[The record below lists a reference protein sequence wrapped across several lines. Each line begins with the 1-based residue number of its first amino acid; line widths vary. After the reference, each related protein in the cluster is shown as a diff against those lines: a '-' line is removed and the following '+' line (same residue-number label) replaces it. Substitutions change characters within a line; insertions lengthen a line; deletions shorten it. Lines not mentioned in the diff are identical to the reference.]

1 MSDEAQPAKST
12 PVKKA
17 KSSGSRTAS
26 SKKKSA
32 KKMTIDS
39 AASFYSDIRPVNA
52 STELLYAYIIISP
65 YSAGKL
71 ESVVIKDMPSDYF
84 LLTADK
90 LPFADSV
97 RTLSTD
103 IPLLAKEKVS
113 YVGEPVAVVVGP
125 DGNMAEML
133 AKTAVITVSQEQD
146 TTSNEEEP
154 EENVSP
160 TETLEPA
167 AEKSVPTVSD
177 EQQEQSDES
186 GAGKTEEQAFSSE
199 TKDSDDK
206 KNGPEDS
213 EKPHASEGSSS
224 IALDLKELITS
235 FEDNIKNSALSEAIE
250 KKLKLKETAPDNEV
264 EEQVDS
270 SSTATE
276 PVEEYVFDSRTFS
289 YGDYIKNYE
298 ASDFQIENT
307 FQPQLYFPS
316 VSEPEGAYVEFD
328 GETVTI
334 YTPTLWAS
342 HLRKNVASVL
352 NIQEENIYIKRT
364 IVSDSDSNS
373 LWYNTILACLA
384 AVASSITQK
393 PVLLI
398 SPPEL
403 CEHIN
408 KPVSVSI
415 SHKAGVRKD
424 GRITSSII
432 DITVHAGAYCPFARQ
447 ITDSLAAAAAGAYT
461 PDSICVSV
469 KVIGS
474 AEFPAIAGTRNID
487 TLAFYAVE
495 SQMQDISRT
504 TGIPPMELRLLNIV
518 ESPDEE
524 GQTGYPIVLD
534 RQKLSDIC
542 DRILRMS
549 DFNRKYASYSQNPFT
564 VKSTLS
570 TFPSR
575 GMGFAAAFDGK
586 GYYGSPMGFLKH
598 TLEVTMEKDGS
609 LTIKSPTPVASI
621 IPVWKR
627 YASEILSI
635 SSDQVRFENNDDHG
649 ESSELPETITGSVY
663 IMTQLLKKCCQGIQK
678 LRFRQPL
685 PITVRKKLTKPK
697 NQVWDQEKFCGTPY
711 YSTAWGAAAAEVEI
725 DPLLFK
731 PKIRGLWISI
741 NAGSILNR
749 KQSEISIRKDINDIL
764 RSVMDG
770 SMLSPEKILI
780 SFIESQDEPKQ
791 LGCIIHS
798 TLPAAIANAIAHALQ
813 KTVHTVPVPIDYIY
827 KEVMSK

>member
-17 KSSGSRTAS
+17 KSSGSGTAS

-32 KKMTIDS
+32 KKITIDS

-65 YSAGKL
+65 YSGGKL
-71 ESVVIKDMPSDYF
+71 ESVVIEDIPSDYF

-90 LPFADSV
+90 LPYADTV

-103 IPLLAKEKVS
+103 IPLLAKEKIS
-113 YVGEPVAVVVGP
+113 YAGEPVAVVVGP
-125 DGNMAEML
+125 DSYITEQL
-133 AKTAVITVSQEQD
+133 AKSAVITV
-146 TTSNEEEP
+146 TP
-154 EENVSP
+154 EESP
-160 TETLEPA
+160 EPA
-167 AEKSVPTVSD
+167 EQLEQPEPPAEEADSVSTEAD
-177 EQQEQSDES
+177 EQPETNDDTQPEHSDES
-186 GAGKTEEQAFSSE
+186 ES
-199 TKDSDDK
+199 
-206 KNGPEDS
+206 DS
-213 EKPHASEGSSS
+213 EKHVASAGSSS
-224 IALDLKELITS
+224 IAVDLKELISS

-250 KKLKLKETAPDNEV
+250 KKLKLKETAPDKVV
-264 EEQVDS
+264 EEQETPQT
-270 SSTATE
+270 TATKT
-276 PVEEYVFDSRTFS
+276 VDEYVFESRTFS
-289 YGDYIKNYE
+289 YGDYVKNYE
-298 ASDFQIENT
+298 AAVFQIENT
-307 FQPQLYFPS
+307 FQPQLHFPS
-316 VSEPEGAYVEFD
+316 VSEPEGAYVEFG

-352 NIQEENIYIKRT
+352 NIQEENIHIKRT

-384 AVASSITQK
+384 AAASSMAHK

-403 CEHIN
+403 TEHIN

-424 GRITSSII
+424 GRITSAII
-432 DITVHAGAYCPFARQ
+432 DITIHAGAYCPFARQ
-447 ITDSLAAAAAGAYT
+447 ITDSLAAAAEGSYT
-461 PDSICVSV
+461 PDAICVSV

-474 AEFPAIAGTRNID
+474 ADFPAIAGTRNID

-495 SQMQDISRT
+495 SQMQDIART
-504 TGIPPMELRLLNIV
+504 TGINPMELRIQNSV
-518 ESPDEE
+518 ESPDAESGNVDE
-524 GQTGYPIVLD
+524 NGQTVYPVVLD
-534 RQKLSDIC
+534 RQKLTDIC
-542 DRILRMS
+542 DRIVRMS

-627 YASEILSI
+627 YASEILTI
-635 SSDQVRFENNDDHG
+635 SSDQVRFENNDDPG

-780 SFIESQDEPKQ
+780 SFIESQEEPKQ
-791 LGCIIHS
+791 LGCLIHS

-813 KTVHTVPVPIDYIY
+813 KIVHTVPVPIDYIY

>member
-17 KSSGSRTAS
+17 KSSGSGTAS

-32 KKMTIDS
+32 KKITIDS

-52 STELLYAYIIISP
+52 STELLYAYIILSP
-65 YSAGKL
+65 YSVGKL
-71 ESVVIKDMPSDYF
+71 ESVEIKDIPSDYF

-90 LPFADSV
+90 LPFTDSV

-113 YVGEPVAVVVGP
+113 YIGEPIAVVVGP
-125 DGNMAEML
+125 DSYVTEQL
-133 AKTAVITVSQEQD
+133 AKSAVITVIQE
-146 TTSNEEEP
+146 EKP
-154 EENVSP
+154 E
-160 TETLEPA
+160 TA
-167 AEKSVPTVSD
+167 AEEAAPSVED
-177 EQQEQSDES
+177 EQPEQSDEVES
-186 GAGKTEEQAFSSE
+186 DKTEEQAEAAKNDNSDDRSDE
-199 TKDSDDK
+199 TK
-206 KNGPEDS
+206 DS
-213 EKPHASEGSSS
+213 EKPHASQGSSS
-224 IALDLKELITS
+224 IALDLKELISS

-250 KKLKLKETAPDNEV
+250 KKLKLKETSPDNEV
-264 EEQVDS
+264 EEQETPQ
-270 SSTATE
+270 STATE
-276 PVEEYVFDSRTFS
+276 TVDEYIFDSRTFS
-289 YGDYIKNYE
+289 YGDYLKNYE
-298 ASDFQIENT
+298 ASDYQVENT
-307 FQPQLYFPS
+307 FQPQLHFPS

-352 NIQEENIYIKRT
+352 NIQEENIHIKRT

-384 AVASSITQK
+384 AVASSMTQK

-403 CEHIN
+403 SEHIN

-424 GRITSSII
+424 GRITSAII
-432 DITVHAGAYCPFARQ
+432 DIKVHAGAYCPFARQ
-447 ITDSLAAAAAGAYT
+447 ITDSLAAAAEGAYT
-461 PDSICVSV
+461 PDAICVSV

-495 SQMQDISRT
+495 SQMQDIART
-504 TGIPPMELRLLNIV
+504 TGINPMDLRIQNSV
-518 ESPDEE
+518 ESPDAE
-524 GQTGYPIVLD
+524 TGYPIALE
-534 RQKLSDIC
+534 RQKLTDIC
-542 DRILRMS
+542 DRLLRMS

-575 GMGFAAAFDGK
+575 GMGFAASFDGK

-627 YASEILSI
+627 YASEILTI

-780 SFIESQDEPKQ
+780 SFIESQEEPKQ
-791 LGCIIHS
+791 LGCLIHS